1 MRLLYRR
8 KYTVPY
14 PRLITNFLKS
24 IIASFALV
32 IFTFSP
38 AFPCLA
44 LPLRFPS
51 LCSDFTF
58 SRPLHWL
65 HGFPSFALAP
75 HFPAL
80 WTDSTF
86 SRALNWLHVFP
97 RFELAPRFPAL
108 CTLSYVFPR
117 FEPALH
123 FSALCTLSY
132 VFPRFEPALRF
143 PRFALLVTF
152 SRLEAEI
159 KLWLGFDWLIAQR
172 KSVGFDSRHVLC
184 TCNAMWYLQLAL
196 MNSL

>member
-14 PRLITNFLKS
+14 SRLITNFLKS

-32 IFTFSP
+32 IFTFP
-38 AFPCLA
+38 RWLHVFA
-44 LPLRFPS
+44 RFPLPCTAS
-51 LCSDFTF
+51 PF
-58 SRPLHWL
+58 SRALQWL
-65 HGFPSFALAP
+65 YVFAAFALATR
-75 HFPAL
+75 FS
-80 WTDSTF
+80 TFCIGSTF
-86 SRALNWLHVFP
+86 SRALNRLH
-97 RFELAPRFPAL
+97 A
-108 CTLSYVFPR
+108 
-117 FEPALH
+117 
-123 FSALCTLSY
+123 
-132 VFPRFEPALRF
+132 F

-172 KSVGFDSRHVLC
+172 KSLGFDSRHVLC